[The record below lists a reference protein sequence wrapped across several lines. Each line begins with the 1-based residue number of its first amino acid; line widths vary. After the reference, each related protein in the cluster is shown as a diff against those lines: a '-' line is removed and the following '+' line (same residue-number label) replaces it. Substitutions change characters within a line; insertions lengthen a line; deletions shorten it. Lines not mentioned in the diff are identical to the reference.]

1 MSEGTCFS
9 PSWLSPAPEVRRTS
23 CRSGLQAQQWHSHS
37 WLCAFS
43 AQLEAPDLQFI
54 LSLEGSGERRFSS
67 AADHAITNTNGF
79 SHGSALLPLPRH
91 LRFVHPGPRF
101 GPSAGVR
108 RDSRLP
114 GMLLRD
120 RLRGNLRTI
129 VRPPHDEISLRFC
142 REATHPRL
150 RTCRRPRI
158 QRVRL
163 CPTCLFSRQE
173 RLVPP
178 MRLFIV
184 AFYRLEQ
191 SLSYCWVKGWLVGAV
206 GIEKS
211 TISLKPRKTAVL
223 RRPYRDQSLQT
234 LQTAPLAR

>member
-1 MSEGTCFS
+1 
-9 PSWLSPAPEVRRTS
+9 
-23 CRSGLQAQQWHSHS
+23 
-37 WLCAFS
+37 
-43 AQLEAPDLQFI
+43 
-54 LSLEGSGERRFSS
+54 
-67 AADHAITNTNGF
+67 
-79 SHGSALLPLPRH
+79 
-91 LRFVHPGPRF
+91 
-101 GPSAGVR
+101 
-108 RDSRLP
+108 
-114 GMLLRD
+114 MLLRD

-184 AFYRLEQ
+184 AFCRLEK

-206 GIEKS
+206 GIGLKATLKTRKLLILLNGKNAKNTGFAKVRYTPGTRNSRKGFTRRLRETTPQEVS
-211 TISLKPRKTAVL
+211 VRVRYQRRHNRPQGSETTVRPPHLGPQIPNSLRVPL
-223 RRPYRDQSLQT
+223 R
-234 LQTAPLAR
+234 